1 MEQSSKG
8 STSQR
13 LAAVQPSATLAVTQ
27 LAREYRAQGLD
38 VIGLGAGE
46 PDFDTPDHIKQAAVE
61 AIASGKT
68 KYTPVDGIPELKQA
82 IIDKFA
88 RDNNLQYA
96 FENISVAPGGK
107 AIIFNAMMATLNP
120 GDEVIVPTPCWV
132 SYPEIVRLCGA
143 TPVLVPCAARDD
155 YKLRAGALADAIT
168 PKTKW
173 LILNSPSNPTGMAYS
188 AAGLAALG
196 DVLRAHPQ
204 VMVLTD
210 DIYEHLI
217 YDDNEFATL
226 AEIAPDLFERT
237 LTMNGVS
244 KAYAMTG
251 WRIGYAGGPT
261 WLIKLMAKVMAQ
273 TTTNPCSISQ
283 WAAVAAL
290 NGPQDFIGERAQAF
304 AERRDMVVDAL
315 QSAKGLNCTK
325 PDGAFYVYPDCSRLI
340 GRTSAGGRLLGTDMD
355 VAEALLKE
363 ALVAV
368 VPGSA
373 FHGSPNFRISYAT
386 DMETLKTA
394 CARIAEFCHNVK

>member
-1 MEQSSKG
+1 MERSSKL
-8 STSQR
+8 

-27 LAREYRAQGLD
+27 LARELRTQGLD
-38 VIGLGAGE
+38 VIGLGSGE
-46 PDFDTPDHIKQAAVE
+46 PDFDTPEHIKKAAAH

-82 IIDKFA
+82 IVDKFS
-88 RDNNLQYA
+88 RDNNLQYTP
-96 FENISVAPGGK
+96 ENISVAPGGK

-120 GDEVIVPTPCWV
+120 GDEVVIPTPCWV

-143 TPVLVPCAARDD
+143 TPVLVPCTAGDD
-155 YKLRAGALADAIT
+155 YKLRASALADAMT
-168 PKTKW
+168 SKTKW

-188 AAGLAALG
+188 AADLAVLG
-196 DVLRAHPQ
+196 DVLRAHPH

-217 YDDNEFATL
+217 YDNKEFVTL
-226 AEIAPDLFERT
+226 AEIAPDLLERT

-251 WRIGYAGGPT
+251 WRIGYAGGPE

-273 TTTNPCSISQ
+273 TTTNPCSVSQ

-290 NGPQDFIGERAQAF
+290 NGPHDFMAERLQAF
-304 AERRDMVVDAL
+304 AERRDMVVTAL
-315 QSAKGLNCTK
+315 QSAKGLSCAK
-325 PDGAFYVYPDCSRLI
+325 PDGAFYVYPDCSGLI
-340 GRTSAGGRLLGTDMD
+340 GRTSAGGRSLSTDSD
-355 VAEALLKE
+355 VAAAILAE
-363 ALVAV
+363 ALVAI

-386 DMETLKTA
+386 DMKTLKTA
-394 CARIAEFCHNVK
+394 CTRIVEFCQNVK

>member
-1 MEQSSKG
+1 MEKLSIG
-8 STSQR
+8 TTSQT
-13 LAAVQPSATLAVTQ
+13 LASVQPSATLAVTQ
-27 LAREYRAQGLD
+27 LARELRSKGLD

-82 IIDKFA
+82 VVHKFA
-88 RDNNLQYA
+88 RDNNLSYTPD
-96 FENISVAPGGK
+96 NISVAPGGK
-107 AIIFNAMMATLNP
+107 AVIFNAMMATLNP
-120 GDEVIVPTPCWV
+120 GDEVVIPTPCWV

-143 TPVLVPCAARDD
+143 TPVLVPCAAGDD

-188 AAGLAALG
+188 PAGLAALG
-196 DVLRAHPQ
+196 DVLRANPH
-204 VMVLTD
+204 VMVLSD
-210 DIYEHLI
+210 DIYEHLV
-217 YDDNEFATL
+217 YDDKEFSTL
-226 AEIAPDLFERT
+226 AEIAPDLIERI

-251 WRIGYAGGPT
+251 WRIGYAGGPE

-273 TTTNPCSISQ
+273 TTTNPCSVSQ

-290 NGPQDFIGERAQAF
+290 NGPNGFMEERRQAF
-304 AERRDMVVDAL
+304 ATRRDMVVAAL
-315 QSAKGLNCTK
+315 RSAKGLSCVK
-325 PDGAFYVYPDCSRLI
+325 PDGAFYVYPNCSGLI
-340 GRTSAGGRLLGTDMD
+340 GRTSAGGKLLETDID
-355 VAEALLKE
+355 VAAAILEE

-373 FHGSPNFRISYAT
+373 FYGSPNFRISYAS
-386 DMETLKTA
+386 DMETLRMA
-394 CARIAEFCHNVK
+394 CARILEFCKAVK